1 MSKME
6 DDAKDL
12 LRRVVWSLSLGLLWL
27 ITTIGIGTYNRLIVP
42 ENGLHTRNIIF
53 YIWMAVSLVALVW
66 INIRIWKKK
75 IPHG

>member
-12 LRRVVWSLSLGLLWL
+12 LRRVVWSLSLGSLWL
-27 ITTIGIGTYNRLIVP
+27 LTTVGIGTYYGLIVP
-42 ENGLHTRNIIF
+42 EKGLRASNIIF
-53 YIWMAVSLVALVW
+53 YIWMAISLIAFIW
-66 INIRIWKKK
+66 ININIWKKK